1 MKLRQHDLFTRLL
14 RARPLFSAALIYLGG
29 CILGYALAPRIWISA
44 AAAVFLA
51 SGAYL
56 LRRKARRI
64 SAALLALFFLPLG
77 AMNFQIGWHRTEPL
91 EDQAQAELS
100 GRICEMPVWREDTQR
115 TICVLEDL
123 SINGVPQ
130 RGKLRLYLRGD
141 AELLQQV
148 QLAQNI
154 RCTAHI
160 WQAEEAGNPGEFDFG
175 RYLRLHG
182 LRGYA
187 TAVIEEA
194 ALSPGE
200 DRFGD
205 WQPRICERIGRRI
218 DRLFPR
224 SAALARAFLLG
235 DRSHLSDA
243 EREGYNQS
251 GAGHLLAISG
261 MHVSVLAGFIA
272 WLLDR
277 ILGRRGSYV
286 LTLLLLLFYGA
297 LIGFSASLT
306 RAILMFAIYKLAP
319 LTGRSSD
326 APTRIAAAML
336 FYLLLRPMGILDAG
350 FILSYSA
357 SAGILLLAAPL
368 SRLLHIDQLLRRK
381 PRNGFIALFTNRLP
395 KHLAQALLFSL
406 AAQIATL
413 PAVVHFFGAQP
424 LWSLAANLI
433 AVPLAMF
440 SYVLALIAAIIG
452 LGALSWIPDQLFALL
467 TECVRFFGDL
477 PFASLHIARFPL
489 WLCAICAIACFLAS
503 DLSKLPEKLRRF
515 LPLTVILAVL
525 VSNGCAALTKLGCSI
540 VFLDAGEADCAVV
553 RTEGKVYLI
562 DTGDAYSP
570 AADYLA
576 AMNYR
581 PDGIFISHGHADHAG
596 GLTGIL
602 EICTPEVIWLSENW
616 NQYEISEEVLLTL
629 DAARAKGCR
638 IEMLSAGDRIFLSE
652 KTLLEVLSPTA
663 GFQADSANDDSL
675 VLRISYGDCSVLFTG
690 DASAE
695 LLESCAGDCDLLK
708 IAHHGAREN
717 TSAALLDCVSP
728 SAAVI
733 PVGYNN
739 HGHPA
744 GRVLNLLDAAGC
756 AVYRSDLHGAVT
768 CRLHEDGSMRIST
781 YKTSEKAHG
790 LE

>member
-14 RARPLFSAALIYLGG
+14 RARPLFMAALIYLGG
-29 CILGYALAPRIWISA
+29 CILGYALAPGIWICA

-51 SGAYL
+51 AGAAL

-64 SAALLALFFLPLG
+64 SAALLALLFLPLG
-77 AMNFQIGWHRTEPL
+77 AMNFRIDWHRAEPF
-91 EDQAQAELS
+91 EEQIQAELS

-123 SINGVPQ
+123 SINGEPR
-130 RGKLRLYLRGD
+130 RGNLRLYLRGD

-148 QLAQNI
+148 QLGQNI

-160 WQAEEAGNPGEFDFG
+160 WQAEEAGNPGEFDFS

-187 TAVIEEA
+187 TAEIGD
-194 ALSPGE
+194 ALLTPGE
-200 DRFGD
+200 YRFGD
-205 WQPRICERIGRRI
+205 WQPRLCESIGRRI

-243 EREGYNQS
+243 ERDGYNQS

-277 ILGRRGSYV
+277 LLGRRGSYA
-286 LTLLLLLFYGA
+286 LTLMLLLFYGA

-319 LTGRSSD
+319 LAGRSSD

-336 FYLLLRPMGILDAG
+336 VYLLLRPIAILDAG

-368 SRLLHIDQLLRRK
+368 SRLMHIDRLLKSK
-381 PRNGFIALFTNRLP
+381 PRNGFRALLMNRLP

-406 AAQIATL
+406 SAQLATL

-440 SYVLALIAAIIG
+440 SYVLALVSTIIG
-452 LGALSWIPDQLFALL
+452 LSALSWLPDQLFALL
-467 TECVRFFGDL
+467 TDCVRFFGDL
-477 PFASLHIARFPL
+477 PFASLRIARFPL
-489 WLCAICAIACFLAS
+489 WLCALCAIACFLAS
-503 DLSKLPEKLRRF
+503 DLSRLPEKLRRF

-525 VSNGCAALTKLGCSI
+525 ISNGCAALTKLGCSI

-553 RTEGKVYLI
+553 RAEGKVYLI

-581 PDGIFISHGHADHAG
+581 PEGIFISHAHTDHAG
-596 GLTGIL
+596 GLTDIL
-602 EICTPEVIWLSENW
+602 EICTPEVIWLSESW
-616 NQYEISEEVLLTL
+616 NHYEPSEEALLAL
-629 DAARAKGCR
+629 EAAKAAGCR
-638 IEMLSAGDRIFLSE
+638 IETLSAGDILSLSE
-652 KTLLEVLSPTA
+652 KTLLEVLSPMA

-675 VLRISYGDCSVLFTG
+675 VLRISYGDCSALFTG

-695 LLESCAGDCDLLK
+695 LLEGCAGDCDLLK

-717 TSAALLDCVSP
+717 TSAALLDSVSP

-733 PVGYNN
+733 PVGYNT
-739 HGHPA
+739 HGHPDK
-744 GRVLNLLDAAGC
+744 RVLSLLDAAEC

-768 CRLHEDGSMRIST
+768 CRLREDGSMRIST
-781 YKTSEKAHG
+781 YHTSEKANG